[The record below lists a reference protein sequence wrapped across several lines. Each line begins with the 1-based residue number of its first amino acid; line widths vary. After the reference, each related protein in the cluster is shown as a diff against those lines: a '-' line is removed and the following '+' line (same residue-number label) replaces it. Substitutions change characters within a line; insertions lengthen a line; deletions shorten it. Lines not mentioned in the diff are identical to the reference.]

1 MDEYAEV
8 IGDNGSIEDYLKI
21 ASYYH
26 KSNSHFKTGVFYLKG
41 QEYSKVSIGFITI
54 AMKMLCLLH

>member
-26 KSNSHFKTGVFYLKG
+26 KSKSHFKTGVFYLKG
-41 QEYSKVSIGFITI
+41 QEYSKVSYIDS
-54 AMKMLCLLH
+54 LQLH